1 MERIQEAIE
10 KARRERGIY
19 PLGQSSGQA
28 PTLNSAGS
36 VGRVSPSYHP
46 KEQRLVNENIEYVS
60 TRTVRLD
67 NETLKARKIVG
78 GMAHDPMSDAYR
90 QLRGQILQKMRT
102 NNWQTLAVTSPVS
115 GNGKTLTAVNL
126 AISLSQEV
134 NQTVLLA
141 DFNLRNPGVA
151 QILGINDIEYGVTD
165 YLDADVPLEK
175 ILINPEYSRLVILP
189 GNKQL
194 NYSSEILSS
203 PKMRALNQEL
213 RNRYVDRIILFD
225 LPPLLVHDDA
235 LMFIPHVDA
244 TLLVIEDGG
253 ATKPQLERCVKLLDK
268 HPVAGTVINKVR

>member
-10 KARRERGIY
+10 KARRERGVF
-19 PLGQSSGQA
+19 PLNQPMQTLSPANILHNPPRTPPSTKDTNWSGA
-28 PTLNSAGS
+28 N
-36 VGRVSPSYHP
+36 V
-46 KEQRLVNENIEYVS
+46 EYVH
-60 TRTVRLD
+60 TRQIRLD
-67 NETLKARKIVG
+67 TELLKARKIVG

-90 QLRGQILQKMRT
+90 QLRGQILQKMRD
-102 NNWQTLAVTSPVS
+102 NNWQTLAITSPVS
-115 GNGKTLTAVNL
+115 GNGKTLTAINL

-151 QILGINDIEYGVTD
+151 QVLGIEDIEYGITD
-165 YLDADVPLEK
+165 YLDAQVPLEN

-194 NYSSEILSS
+194 NYSSEMLSS

-235 LMFIPHVDA
+235 LTFIPQVDA

-253 ATKPQLERCVKLLDK
+253 TTKPQLERCIKLLDK
-268 HPVAGTVINKVR
+268 HPIAGTVLNKMR